1 MKYYCNP
8 VNIEYRYQF
17 LRKSTDTDAE
27 NIYRV
32 YREAADPSLILFK
45 GWYYLFPSMSAGFFT
60 SSDLHKWEFHE
71 FLQDMPVCD
80 YAPDVRVLGEY
91 LYFSASRRGVN
102 CDFYRT
108 KDPLHEPFERIEGT
122 FDFWDP
128 HLFQDDDGRV
138 YFYWG
143 CSNTEPVYGVELDP
157 DTMQKKQ
164 EPVPLI
170 SEQETEHGYE
180 RNGEDHVAPKT
191 EDEIWAQVDFMMQG
205 MGDAREADGIPRE
218 TLRNILYHSM
228 GNKPYIEGAWMT
240 KYHGK
245 YYLQYAATGTEY
257 NVYNDSVYVGDSPL
271 GPFEAAKNNPYS
283 YKPGGFITGAGHG
296 STVEDKDGGYWHV
309 STMRIS
315 QNADMERRIG
325 LWKAGF
331 DQDGELYCDQRYGD
345 WPAAMESE
353 VFEKPQWML
362 LSYKKPVKV
371 SSGTGADQMTDEDIR
386 TWWKAE
392 NNAPGQWAEIDLGK
406 NYDVRAVQVNFAD
419 DQLKREAPADMRLK
433 EEFHE
438 TRGIDKKQATRWK
451 LEGSA
456 DGEDYF
462 DICDKWNVDTDYS
475 HDFIVAENGIR
486 VRFLRLTIREVPYG
500 VPPCVSGIRVFG
512 KGSGELP
519 EKTADV
525 TIEKQSELDLKV
537 RWRKDSATG
546 YNVLWGYAP
555 DKLYHSYMVYGKSE
569 VKIGALRKGQP
580 LYLRVDAFNE
590 NGITEGEIIN
600 EKTGI

>member
-17 LRKSTDTDAE
+17 LRKPTDKE

-32 YREAADPSLILFK
+32 YREAADPSLVLFQEC
-45 GWYYLFPSMSAGFFT
+45 YYLFPSMCAGFFT
-60 SSDLHKWEFHE
+60 SRDLHIWEFHE
-71 FLQDMPVCD
+71 FLQEMPVCD

-128 HLFQDDDGRV
+128 HLFQDDNGRV

-143 CSNTEPVYGVELDP
+143 CSNTEPVYGVELNP
-157 DTMQKKQ
+157 DTMRKKQ

-170 SEQETEHGYE
+170 FANEAEHGFE
-180 RNGEDHVAPKT
+180 RNGEEHVAPKT
-191 EDEIWAQVDFMMQG
+191 EEEIRAQVDFTLQG
-205 MGDAREADGIPRE
+205 MRDVQEANGIPKE
-218 TLRNILYHSM
+218 ELWNILYNSM

-240 KYHGK
+240 KYEGR

-271 GPFEAAKNNPYS
+271 GLFEPAKNNPYS

-296 STVEDKDGGYWHV
+296 STVEDKEGRLWHM

-331 DQDGELYCDQRYGD
+331 DKDGELYCDQRYGD
-345 WPAAMESE
+345 WPTAMESGA
-353 VFEKPQWML
+353 FEEPEWML

-371 SSGTGADQMTDEDIR
+371 SSGTGADKMTDEDIR
-386 TWWKAE
+386 TWWRAE
-392 NNAPGQWAEIDLGK
+392 NNTAGQWAEIDLGK
-406 NYDVRAVQVNFAD
+406 IYDVRAVQINFAD
-419 DQLKREAPADMRLK
+419 DLIKRKVPVDMKLK

-438 TRGIDKKQATRWK
+438 IRGIDKKQMTRWK
-451 LEGSA
+451 LEGSE
-456 DGEDYF
+456 DGENYF
-462 DICDKWNVDTDYS
+462 DISDKWDTDTDYS
-475 HDFIVAENGIR
+475 HDFIVEESGIAA
-486 VRFLRLTIREVPYG
+486 RFLRLTIREVPYQMS
-500 VPPCVSGIRVFG
+500 PCISGIRVFG
-512 KGSGELP
+512 KGNGELP
-519 EKTADV
+519 DKTSNV
-525 TIEKQSELDLKV
+525 KIERAGELDMKV
-537 RWRKDSATG
+537 SWKPDSAVG
-546 YNVLWGYAP
+546 HNVLWGYVP

-569 VKIGALRKGQP
+569 VKIGALFKGQP
-580 LYLRVDAFNE
+580 VYVRVDAFNE
-590 NGITEGEIIN
+590 NGI
-600 EKTGI
+600 EKGDVKPGQD